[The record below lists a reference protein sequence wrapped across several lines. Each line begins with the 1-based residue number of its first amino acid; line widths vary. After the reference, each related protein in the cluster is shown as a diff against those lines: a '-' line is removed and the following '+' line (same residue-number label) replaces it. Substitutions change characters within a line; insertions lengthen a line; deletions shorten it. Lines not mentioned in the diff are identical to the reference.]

1 MKRTGLAFSTLA
13 LLVSVAA
20 SAAGVSGLDDP
31 TRPLVQRPVPVQAD
45 KRPEKPQLT
54 SVLIDS
60 DRKLAVINGVLLSE
74 GDRHQGIR
82 VWKIAADH
90 AVVTVDGGGP
100 LTLML
105 DEPWMHG
112 ESR

>member
-1 MKRTGLAFSTLA
+1 LAFNTLA

-20 SAAGVSGLDDP
+20 SAAGVSALDDP
-31 TRPLVQRPVPVQAD
+31 TRPLVQRPAQVQAD
-45 KRPEKPQLT
+45 EQPDQPRLT
-54 SVLIDS
+54 SVLIDA
-60 DRKLAVINGVLLSE
+60 DRKLAVINGELMGE

-90 AVVTVDGGGP
+90 AVVTVDGGAP
-100 LTLML
+100 LTLVL
-105 DEPWMHG
+105 DEPSMHG